1 MGLRGRERA
10 KLNSQLAAVAP
21 PSLAFLDQQREQLGQ
36 YFSEMW
42 QRTRAGFSGIWHN
55 WGEVREINEKRKK
68 GLQVSMSD
76 VCLLHREKK
85 DTAKLIR
92 MLAIYA
98 VSPSILPY
106 YLIFW
111 PGALPSTFDL
121 PKHRDRKYE
130 ELAAA
135 RIAGLLTGIVDL
147 EKECENDKNP
157 ESAKQ
162 ALTVKSGALKALGA
176 GSWRKAFDSTA
187 KWVFYNATALGDKK
201 QHRADFGDVPPA
213 LIKGAA
219 IAMNAGFSFLPAF
232 VLKFPIKGHISDV
245 ISADEELSKQGEK
258 GVAELSKHDL
268 LDLCLERG
276 IGHPTWSRQQLQTG
290 ILKWSKQIDELS
302 KTLPAPDKDSEWK
315 VCPYRLRLALMG
327 LHAVSSAREIS
338 EGELTRA
345 IYTGN
350 KRLSHL
356 GF

>member
-10 KLNSQLAAVAP
+10 RLNAQLAAVAP

-162 ALTVKSGALKALGA
+162 ALTVKSGALTALGA

-187 KWVFYNATALGDKK
+187 KWVFYNATALGDK

-213 LIKGAA
+213 LIKVDPP
-219 IAMNAGFSFLPAF
+219 SSL
-232 VLKFPIKGHISDV
+232 
-245 ISADEELSKQGEK
+245 
-258 GVAELSKHDL
+258 
-268 LDLCLERG
+268 
-276 IGHPTWSRQQLQTG
+276 RQL
-290 ILKWSKQIDELS
+290 
-302 KTLPAPDKDSEWK
+302 
-315 VCPYRLRLALMG
+315 
-327 LHAVSSAREIS
+327 
-338 EGELTRA
+338 
-345 IYTGN
+345 
-350 KRLSHL
+350 
-356 GF
+356 